1 MLGVKVT
8 EKRNIKE
15 LTPLQEKQAKY
26 WSERAESLYLSGE
39 KDSLKVAK
47 ELKTLYARATREINK
62 EIEAFYGRYATENGL
77 SLEEAKKLL
86 NKTQLKSFKENL
98 QELLALGKKENLQPA
113 QLNEFKKLYV
123 KTRISRLAELEANIR
138 WELYDL
144 ASKTENKIGNLL
156 YDTYEDGYYRT
167 IYNEQQ
173 FLNTDRAFTGLN
185 KEAIEKAINTKYLS
199 ENYSSVIWQNT
210 DRLMK
215 TLTQEIPRG
224 LVLGYNPNKLA
235 REVISKRVDKTAYNN
250 TVRLIR
256 TEYSKILNDATIDGY
271 KQAGIAS
278 FKILTALDSRTCDDC
293 DDFEGKIVN
302 INEVIEGVNIPP
314 FHPNCRC
321 TTVPY
326 FEPDEIDDM
335 TEEELDNIGFITYD
349 DWKNGLV
356 KLENGKVKYSSKA
369 KIED

>member
-15 LTPLQEKQAKY
+15 LTPLQAKY
-26 WSERAESLYLSGE
+26 WSDRAENLYLAGE

-47 ELKTLYARATREINK
+47 ELKTLYARTTREINK

-123 KTRISRLAELEANIR
+123 KTRISRLEELEANIR

-144 ASKTENKIGNLL
+144 ANKTENKIGGLL
-156 YDTYEDGYYRT
+156 NDTYEEGYYRT
-167 IYNEQQ
+167 VYNEQQ
-173 FLNTDRAFTGLN
+173 FLNTNRSFTGLN
-185 KEAIEKAINTKYLS
+185 TEVIEKAVKTKYLA
-199 ENYSSVIWQNT
+199 ENYSTTIWQNT
-210 DRLMK
+210 DKLMK

-256 TEYSKILNDATIDGY
+256 TEYSKILNDATLDGY

-278 FKILTALDSRTCDDC
+278 FKILTALDSRTCTDC
-293 DDFEGKIVN
+293 APLNEKIIP
-302 INEVIEGVNIPP
+302 INEAEIGVNLPP

-321 TTVPY
+321 TTIPH
-326 FEPDEIDDM
+326 FEPDEIDEM
-335 TEEELDNIGFITYD
+335 TEEELDKIGFITYD
-349 DWKNGLV
+349 EWKKRTN
-356 KLENGKVKYSSKA
+356 
-369 KIED
+369 